1 MIHQFNLLIK
11 GADWSGWF
19 GLGENGVTR
28 FSNEDDPEGL
38 FNSKMTFENLT
49 LAVSG
54 EFRGLLS
61 YDTNNENGNFTSTYE
76 MNVLG
81 NLMLITVNQ

>member
-1 MIHQFNLLIK
+1 MLIL
-11 GADWSGWF
+11 GANWSHWF
-19 GLGENGVTR
+19 GSSESRGIW

-49 LAVSG
+49 LAASG

-61 YDTNNENGNFTSTYE
+61 YDAFNENRNFTSTYE

-81 NLMLITVNQ
+81 SRMIDTVNQS

>member
-1 MIHQFNLLIK
+1 MLIK
-11 GADWSGWF
+11 GANWSHWF
-19 GLGENGVTR
+19 GYSENRGIW

-38 FNSKMTFENLT
+38 FNSKITFENLT
-49 LAVSG
+49 LAASG

-61 YDTNNENGNFTSTYE
+61 YDVNFENGNLTSTYE

-81 NLMLITVNQ
+81 NRLIDAVNQS